1 MNELELIQS
10 IIREL
15 DSINVPVAL
24 FQQIGVPLFN
34 ANGKLK
40 ALLNAKAK
48 EAQKEQKDQGQQDQN
63 KPDEK
68 VE

>member
-1 MNELELIQS
+1 MNEIELIQS

-24 FQQIGVPLFN
+24 LQQIGVPLFN

-48 EAQKEQKDQGQQDQN
+48 ETQKEQKDQGQQDQN
-63 KPDEK
+63 KSDEK
-68 VE
+68 VG